1 MTPAQHQA
9 AQHQAA
15 QHQAAQHQAAQDQLA
30 HDQLTQDQLTQDQL
44 TQDQLT
50 QDQLTQDQLTQ
61 DQLAQDQLAQ
71 DQLAQDQLAQDQ
83 PARHQVALSA
93 YTTLGL
99 GGPARRFVTAVTEG
113 QIVAEV
119 QAADQRGEPLLVL
132 GGGSN
137 LVVADDGF
145 DGTVLRIASRGVSL
159 AEKPPA
165 ENLPAE
171 NPSAQNPP
179 AQNPPAETGAADDVR
194 AVTVTAAAG
203 EDWDAFA
210 RRCAGGGLAGTECLA
225 GIPGL
230 VGATPI
236 QNVGAYGQEV
246 AETITTVRGYDR
258 ARREVVEL
266 TAAQCAFGYRTSLFK
281 REPGRFVVLSVT
293 FRLTRDAMSM
303 PVRYAEL
310 ARTLGVAVG
319 DRVPLADTSAAVL
332 GLRRG
337 KGMVLDPD
345 DPDTRSAGSFFTNP
359 VISQAAL
366 AAVED
371 VARARFGPDTAVPRF
386 PAGDGRAGD
395 GRAGDGRVKVPAAWL
410 IERAGFAR
418 GYPGGAGVRISAKHT
433 LALVNQGSGTTKDL
447 LGLAAEIRDGVL
459 ASFGIELSP
468 EPVLVGVTL

>member
-1 MTPAQHQA
+1 
-9 AQHQAA
+9 
-15 QHQAAQHQAAQDQLA
+15 
-30 HDQLTQDQLTQDQL
+30 
-44 TQDQLT
+44 
-50 QDQLTQDQLTQ
+50 
-61 DQLAQDQLAQ
+61 
-71 DQLAQDQLAQDQ
+71 
-83 PARHQVALSA
+83 
-93 YTTLGL
+93 
-99 GGPARRFVTAVTEG
+99 VTAVTEG

-165 ENLPAE
+165 ENLRAENLPAE
-171 NPSAQNPP
+171 NLP
-179 AQNPPAETGAADDVR
+179 AENLPAENLPAENPPAETGAADDVR

-210 RRCAGGGLAGTECLA
+210 RRCAGGGLAGTECLV

-319 DRVPLADTSAAVL
+319 DRVPLADISAAVL

-395 GRAGDGRVKVPAAWL
+395 GRAGDGRAGDGRAGDGRADDGRADDGRVKVPAAWL